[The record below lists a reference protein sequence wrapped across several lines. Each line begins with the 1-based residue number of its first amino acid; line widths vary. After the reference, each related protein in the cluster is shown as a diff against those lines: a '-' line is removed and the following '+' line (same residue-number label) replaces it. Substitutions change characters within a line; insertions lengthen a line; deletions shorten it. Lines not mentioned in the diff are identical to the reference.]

1 MNNGIQIMEYTDGDQ
16 LQVSELILH
25 IQQQEY
31 QISIT
36 REDQPDLLDIEQYYQ
51 QGNGNFWVAKDRELV
66 IGTIA
71 LLDIGQQQTAL
82 RKMFVHHEYRG
93 KERKVAYRL
102 LLEAI
107 RWVRSRRV
115 SDIYLGT
122 TPQFVAAHRFYE
134 KNSFVEIPVGQLPD
148 TFPVMQV
155 DKKFY
160 HFQIQHVQPL
170 GT

>member
-1 MNNGIQIMEYTDGDQ
+1 MHNHIQISEYIDGDR

-36 REDQPDLLDIEQYYQ
+36 REDQPDLLDIERYYQ
-51 QGNGNFWVAKDRELV
+51 KGNGNFWVAKDGELV

-93 KERKVAYRL
+93 KEWKVAYRL
-102 LLEAI
+102 LQGAI
-107 RWVRSRRV
+107 RWARSRQV

-134 KNSFVEIPVGQLPD
+134 KNSFVEITEDQLPD

-155 DKKFY
+155 DKRFY
-160 HFQIQHVQPL
+160 HYHIQDVQP
-170 GT
+170 